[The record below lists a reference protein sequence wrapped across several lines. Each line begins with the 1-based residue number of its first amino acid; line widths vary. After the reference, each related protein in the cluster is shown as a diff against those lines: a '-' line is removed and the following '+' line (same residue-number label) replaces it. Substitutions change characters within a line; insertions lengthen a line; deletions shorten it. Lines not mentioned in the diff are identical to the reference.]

1 MSRSFSSRRARAAAP
16 LWCALLATT
25 SSSALAA
32 DTITVT
38 GTRTPVRAS
47 DVVADIT
54 LIDREAL
61 QRAEGRTLVDLLT
74 QQAGLQMS
82 SNGGP
87 GKTASVFIRGLEA
100 RHTLLLVDGVPLS
113 AATVGSPSLDNL
125 PLELVDR
132 IEIVRGPMTAL
143 YGNGAMG
150 GVIQIFTRQ
159 AVQGLGAQAKVAAGS
174 NHHGQA
180 AAGVSFGSGGFD
192 AVASLQRSTTR
203 GQSSTNPLV
212 PFGSYNADDDGFRQ
226 TSGSV
231 KLGWQPAAGW
241 RLEWL
246 SLASRGNTQLDDG
259 PGVDARAELRNEVH
273 LLSLRAQPMPGWTSR
288 LAYSQSVDAYDTLAS
303 ASPFASLGTIQ
314 TRQHQLSWENQLAT
328 PLGTALALAERSTQT
343 VSRPGTPFAVS
354 ERDIDALALGLNGQG
369 AGHTWQAS
377 LRRDR
382 NDQFGGVTTG
392 AAGWGYSLTPAWR
405 VLASV
410 GASHTLP
417 SFNQLYFPGFGNDKL
432 LPEEGRQTEAHLRW
446 TEGAHTLRA
455 TAYDYRIRG
464 YISGGPQ
471 PVNLPRTRIQGITLA
486 WEAQFDALK
495 TALTV
500 DHVDPR
506 NATAGTA
513 NFDKLLPRRAR
524 NALKAQADWTLGA
537 WTVGGAFNAFSHR
550 FDNPANTLRLGG
562 YATLDVHADWAL
574 RRHWTLGL
582 RLNNLADR
590 AYETAWG
597 YNQPGRA
604 GFVTLRWQPA

>member
-1 MSRSFSSRRARAAAP
+1 MSRSPFRRRARAAAP
-16 LWCALLATT
+16 LWCALLAAAA
-25 SSSALAA
+25 SPAFAA

-38 GTRTPVRAS
+38 GTRTPLRAS

-54 LIDREAL
+54 IIDREAL
-61 QRAEGRTLVDLLT
+61 QRAEGRTLADLLT

-100 RHTLLLVDGVPLS
+100 RHTLLLVDGVPLG

-159 AVQGLGAQAKVAAGS
+159 AVQGLGAQAKLAAGS
-174 NHHGQA
+174 HHQGQA
-180 AAGVSFGSGGFD
+180 AAGVSFGGGGFD
-192 AVASLQRSTTR
+192 AVASLQRSTT
-203 GQSSTNPLV
+203 GGASSTNPLV
-212 PFGSYNADDDGFRQ
+212 PFGSYNPDDDGFRQ

-241 RLEWL
+241 RVEWL

-259 PGVDARAELRNEVH
+259 PGADARAELRNEVH
-273 LLSLRAQPMPGWTSR
+273 RLSLRGQPLPGWTSN

-314 TRQHQLSWENQLAT
+314 TRQHQLTWENQLAT
-328 PLGTALALAERSTQT
+328 PLGHALALAERSTQT

-392 AAGWGYSLTPAWR
+392 AAGWGYRLTPAWR
-405 VLASV
+405 LLASV

-417 SFNQLYFPGFGNDKL
+417 SFNQLYFPGFGTPTL
-432 LPEEGRQTEAHLRW
+432 APEKGRHAEAGLQWAQGTHR
-446 TEGAHTLRA
+446 LRA
-455 TAYDYRIRG
+455 AWYTHRYRGFIT
-464 YISGGPQ
+464 SGPQ
-471 PVNLPRTRIQGITLA
+471 PVNLPYADIDGVTLSWSGQWQA
-486 WEAQFDALK
+486 LTFDASLDQ
-495 TALTV
+495 T
-500 DHVDPR
+500 DPR
-506 NATAGTA
+506 NATAGNA
-513 NFDKLLPRRAR
+513 NVGKLLPRRAPR
-524 NALKAQADWTLGA
+524 AARLGLQWQQGAWKLGA
-537 WTVGGAFNAFSHR
+537 QGVAFSHR
-550 FDNPANTLRLGG
+550 FDNAANTVRLGG
-562 YATLDVHADWAL
+562 YGVLDLSAEWAL
-574 RRHWTLGL
+574 ARGLALQLKLNNAGDKRYQTALGYDQPRREGLVSLRWTL
-582 RLNNLADR
+582 R
-590 AYETAWG
+590 
-597 YNQPGRA
+597 
-604 GFVTLRWQPA
+604 